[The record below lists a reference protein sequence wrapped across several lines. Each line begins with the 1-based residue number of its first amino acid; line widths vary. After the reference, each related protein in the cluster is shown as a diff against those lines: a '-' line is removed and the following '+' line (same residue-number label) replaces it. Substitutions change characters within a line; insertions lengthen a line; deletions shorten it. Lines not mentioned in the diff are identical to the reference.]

1 MEFLLR
7 PDFLDP
13 ESWRPIENKVW
24 TKVNLETH
32 HNEVIAESTNA
43 SKRKKSGKKTTKK
56 KAKTPEFLDN
66 LEEEEE
72 NDINGNAEDRNP
84 FYDDSSETEE
94 ETSLQEEMEAE
105 LHDTVPDKDY
115 VARDQDDFS
124 EEDEVILKIQERE
137 EQRKKNLQKH
147 ENRQS
152 MLREINNL

>member
-1 MEFLLR
+1 M
-7 PDFLDP
+7 
-13 ESWRPIENKVW
+13 VW
-24 TKVNLETH
+24 T
-32 HNEVIAESTNA
+32 
-43 SKRKKSGKKTTKK
+43 K